1 MDPLSRLVAL
11 LDPRG
16 RMDLRCLFGQA
27 WSAPH
32 AAIGPWRAPFH
43 IVLRGECE
51 LLLTPS
57 RKALRLGPG
66 SLLLL
71 PRGAAHELR
80 GAGGRRATP
89 IRSRGGEL
97 LTLKTNLRRPA
108 QADVEILCGE
118 LEFTGRRRSV
128 LLEALPEALLVEFGR
143 KEEFAWLES
152 LVQLMS
158 REIAQDRP
166 GAAAIVAELS
176 GTLFTLALRAHLEAQ
191 AGLVGVLGLLAN
203 PRLGPALQAMLDEP
217 QKDWTVESLAR
228 RCNLSRAGFAREFS
242 RHSALAPLQLLT
254 ALRME
259 LAAQLLARGG
269 QDTASSARRWAIARR
284 RRSTA
289 PSRALPAPRPGASGA
304 RERRG
309 LGRPP
314 ARRPRLDRSVP
325 IGKILTERYRTVP
338 HRSPA

>member
-1 MDPLSRLVAL
+1 MDPLSKLVGL

-32 AAIGPWRAPFH
+32 EPIGPWRAPFH

-57 RKALRLGPG
+57 KQALHLGPG
-66 SLLLL
+66 SLLVL

-80 GAGGRRATP
+80 GASEQRAAP
-89 IRSRGGEL
+89 IRARGGEL
-97 LTLKTNLRRPA
+97 LSLKTNVTKPA

-143 KEEFAWLES
+143 REEFAWLES

-158 REIAQDRP
+158 REVAEGRP

-176 GTLFTLALRAHLEAQ
+176 GTLFTLAVRAHLESQ
-191 AGLVGVLGLLAN
+191 PELGGVLGLLAN

-217 QKDWTVESLAR
+217 QKDWTVETLAR
-228 RCNLSRAGFAREFS
+228 RCNLSRASFAREFS
-242 RHSALAPLQLLT
+242 RHSDLAPLQLLT

-269 QDTASSARRWAIARR
+269 QDTASVGEAVGYRSEAAFNRAFARFAGTTPGRFRR
-284 RRSTA
+284 A
-289 PSRALPAPRPGASGA
+289 GVAAEA
-304 RERRG
+304 
-309 LGRPP
+309 
-314 ARRPRLDRSVP
+314 
-325 IGKILTERYRTVP
+325 
-338 HRSPA
+338 

>member
-1 MDPLSRLVAL
+1 MDPLSRLVGL

-32 AAIGPWRAPFH
+32 QAIGPWRAPFH

-57 RKALRLGPG
+57 KKALQLRSG

-80 GAGGRRATP
+80 GVGGRKPAP
-89 IRSRGGEL
+89 VRSREGAL
-97 LTLKTNLRRPA
+97 LTLRTNLQRPA

-118 LEFTGRRRSV
+118 LEFAGRCRSV
-128 LLEALPEALLVEFGR
+128 LLEALPESLLVEFGR
-143 KEEFAWLES
+143 REEFAWLQS

-158 REIAQDRP
+158 REVAEGRP

-176 GTLFTLALRAHLEAQ
+176 GTLFTLAVRAHLESQ
-191 AGLVGVLGLLAN
+191 PQLGGMLGLLAN
-203 PRLGPALQAMLDEP
+203 PRLGSALQAMLDEP
-217 QKDWTVESLAR
+217 QQDWTVESLAR
-228 RCNLSRAGFAREFS
+228 RCNLSRASFAREFS
-242 RHSALAPLQLLT
+242 RHSDLAPLQLLT

-269 QDTASSARRWAIARR
+269 QDTASVGEAVGYRSEAAFNRAFARFAG
-284 RRSTA
+284 TT
-289 PSRALPAPRPGASGA
+289 PG
-304 RERRG
+304 RFKRT
-309 LGRPP
+309 
-314 ARRPRLDRSVP
+314 SVAEP
-325 IGKILTERYRTVP
+325 K
-338 HRSPA
+338 A

>member
-1 MDPLSRLVAL
+1 MDPLSRLVGL

-32 AAIGPWRAPFH
+32 EPIGPWRAPFH

-51 LLLTPS
+51 LLLGS
-57 RKALRLGPG
+57 SKKALRLGPG
-66 SLLLL
+66 SLLVL

-80 GAGGRRATP
+80 SASDQRAAP
-89 IRSRGGEL
+89 VRSRDGEL
-97 LTLKTNLRRPA
+97 LTLKTNVAKPA

-128 LLEALPEALLVEFGR
+128 LLEALPEALLVGFGER
-143 KEEFAWLES
+143 EEFAWLES
-152 LVQLMS
+152 LVQMMS
-158 REIAQDRP
+158 REVAEGRP

-176 GTLFTLALRAHLEAQ
+176 GTLFTLAVRAHLESQ
-191 AGLVGVLGLLAN
+191 PELGGVLGLLAN

-217 QKDWTVESLAR
+217 RKDWTVEALAQ
-228 RCNLSRAGFAREFS
+228 RCNLSRASFAREFS
-242 RHSALAPLQLLT
+242 RHSDLAPLQLLT

-269 QDTASSARRWAIARR
+269 QDTASVGEAVGYRSEAAFNRAFARFAGV
-284 RRSTA
+284 T
-289 PSRALPAPRPGASGA
+289 PG
-304 RERRG
+304 RFKR
-309 LGRPP
+309 
-314 ARRPRLDRSVP
+314 
-325 IGKILTERYRTVP
+325 IGTV
-338 HRSPA
+338 SES

>member
-1 MDPLSRLVAL
+1 VDPLSHLVGL

-32 AAIGPWRAPFH
+32 QPAGPWRAPFH

-51 LLLTPS
+51 LLLAPA
-57 RKALRLGPG
+57 KPVLRLGPG
-66 SLLLL
+66 SLLVL

-80 GAGGRRATP
+80 GASAQPATP

-97 LTLKTNLRRPA
+97 LTVKTNLAKAA

-128 LLEALPEALLVEFGR
+128 LLEALPEVLLVEFGQR
-143 KEEFAWLES
+143 GEFAWLES

-158 REIAQDRP
+158 REVAEGRP

-176 GTLFTLALRAHLEAQ
+176 GTLFTLALRAHLESQ
-191 AGLVGVLGLLAN
+191 PELGGVLGLLAN
-203 PRLGPALQAMLDEP
+203 PRLGPALQSMLEEP
-217 QKDWTVESLAR
+217 QKPWTVESLAR
-228 RCNLSRAGFAREFS
+228 RCNLSRAGFAREFA
-242 RHSALAPLQLLT
+242 RHSGLAPLQLLT

-269 QDTASSARRWAIARR
+269 QDTASVGEAVGYRSEAAFNRAFARFAGTTPGRF
-284 RRSTA
+284 RRSGAVAGSQAVTF
-289 PSRALPAPRPGASGA
+289 SRCSTSG
-304 RERRG
+304 
-309 LGRPP
+309 
-314 ARRPRLDRSVP
+314 S
-325 IGKILTERYRTVP
+325 
-338 HRSPA
+338 SPASRPISGRKAQSW